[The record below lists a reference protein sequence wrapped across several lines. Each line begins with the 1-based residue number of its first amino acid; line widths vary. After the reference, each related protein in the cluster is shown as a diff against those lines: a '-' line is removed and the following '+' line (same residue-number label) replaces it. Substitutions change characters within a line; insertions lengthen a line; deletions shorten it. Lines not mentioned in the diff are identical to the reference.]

1 MRPAGISLAS
11 LPSGRQRLR
20 IEGRALLRAWLWAR
34 PAEAVTAIEVNV
46 GDAFTASFLRTGTRV
61 PLPRAGALSGIG
73 LLGDAIGRRTRARG
87 IGGGGRSA
95 GGLTGRSTVGAT
107 GVGRG
112 RGIGRRRGI
121 GWGGGIGGGGGGGV
135 VGGLQLPPPRR
146 APHTH
151 TPPTCL

>member
-107 GVGRG
+107 GVARR
-112 RGIGRRRGI
+112 RGIGRRRAI
-121 GWGGGIGGGGGGGV
+121 GWGGAISRGRREARIGGF
-135 VGGLQLPPPRR
+135 PPHPR
-146 APHTH
+146 
-151 TPPTCL
+151 